1 MLDNLYRSEGMPSPE
16 LVRDLRIL
24 CGLGEDAL
32 AGVAEAF
39 KSIPDEPTEEAIT
52 DAIKEKVR
60 GLKVAP
66 ETLMSAIRVAVF
78 VWERWERRELQK
90 ADIISDLR
98 SIDIGEEQLSNM
110 TLLLDAMEQKTAV
123 LRHQR
128 IESSTIAVGTP
139 LVDSTL
145 CVVDAR
151 AIFKSSKHR
160 EDGDDNQPYYQ
171 IDHFVP
177 VVILELV
184 CEINSDKE
192 THAYLLTES
201 TLNQLY
207 DILGRV
213 KKRMVLV
220 RSKFPTSTRTS
231 EGQNGRIS

>member
-1 MLDNLYRSEGMPSPE
+1 MLDNLSRSEGMPPPE
-16 LVRDLRIL
+16 LIRDLRIL
-24 CGLGEDAL
+24 CGLGADAL

-39 KSIPDEPTEEAIT
+39 KSIPDELTEEAIA

-60 GLKVAP
+60 GLKVDP
-66 ETLMSAIRVAVF
+66 ETLTSATRVAVF
-78 VWERWERRELQK
+78 VLERWERRELQK

-98 SIDIGEEQLSNM
+98 SIDIGQEQLSNM
-110 TLLLDAMEQKTAV
+110 ASLLDAMEQKIAI

-139 LVDSTL
+139 LIDSVL

-171 IDHFVP
+171 VDHFVP
-177 VVILELV
+177 VAILEIV
-184 CEINSDKE
+184 SKINSDKG

-207 DILGRV
+207 DILGRAR
-213 KKRMVLV
+213 KRIVLV
-220 RSKFPTSTRTS
+220 RSKFPASTRTS
-231 EGQNGRIS
+231 EGQNGSIS